1 MRKLCLGSVAVL
13 VLVSLSFA
21 QAPSPD
27 SPEIEQKVNAVLSKM
42 TLEQK
47 IDFIGGINIFD
58 VRGFPNLGLPLL
70 HTADGPKASGY
81 GSIPCRATR
90 FADAKYVEILFEK
103 SAVSYCKKVEV
114 MASSNIFL
122 RKDAQ
127 IGGFHNQNA
136 KRATP
141 ANEFARLL

>member
-1 MRKLCLGSVAVL
+1 MRKLFLSCAPLLLLASF
-13 VLVSLSFA
+13 SLA

-27 SPEIEQKVNAVLSKM
+27 SPELERKVNAILSKM

-47 IDFIGGINIFD
+47 IDLLGGINTFD
-58 VRGFPNLGLPLL
+58 VRGFPDLGLPLL

-81 GSIPCRATR
+81 GSIPCRAIR

-103 SAVSYCKKVEV
+103 SAVSYCKQVEV

-127 IGGFHNQNA
+127 IGGFHN
-136 KRATP
+136 
-141 ANEFARLL
+141 

>member
-1 MRKLCLGSVAVL
+1 
-13 VLVSLSFA
+13 
-21 QAPSPD
+21 
-27 SPEIEQKVNAVLSKM
+27 M

-47 IDFIGGINIFD
+47 IDLLGGINTFD
-58 VRGFPNLGLPLL
+58 VRGFPDLGLPLL

>member
-1 MRKLCLGSVAVL
+1 MRKLFLSCAPLLLLASF
-13 VLVSLSFA
+13 SLA

-27 SPEIEQKVNAVLSKM
+27 SPELERKVNAILSKM

-47 IDFIGGINIFD
+47 IDLLGGINTFD
-58 VRGFPNLGLPLL
+58 VRGFPDLGLPLL

-127 IGGFHNQNA
+127 IGGFHN
-136 KRATP
+136 
-141 ANEFARLL
+141 